1 MMRAGAFFPRA
12 VAPAALLL
20 RGVGG
25 GWGLGC
31 GHGGGGGGGRLL
43 FSTLPRAP
51 RAADAPSPHAA
62 PPGSTPL
69 SPAAA
74 APRGGLLG
82 WALAKKDAAKAMIA
96 SYGWLFYAVYFGV
109 YLVTLGGV

>member
-1 MMRAGAFFPRA
+1 MLRSTAALRPFLHARPPPTALPAGAYFFRA
-12 VAPAALLL
+12 IVPAALL
-20 RGVGG
+20 RGGGVGVGG
-25 GWGLGC
+25 LGGL
-31 GHGGGGGGGRLL
+31 GGGGGRAHF
-43 FSTLPRAP
+43 FSSLPRAP

-74 APRGGLLG
+74 PRGGLLG

-96 SYGWLFYAVYFGV
+96 SYG
-109 YLVTLGGV
+109 